1 MVNLNYEK
9 YKKELE
15 QREKESKAFDD
26 IDLYESNLTFNSPSY
41 EVPMMDQDSILA
53 KKREIWHKNLKK
65 DIYMEEALTVLSEL
79 EINNKN
85 LLVKN

>member
-1 MVNLNYEK
+1 MNLNYEK

-26 IDLYESNLTFNSPSY
+26 IALYESNLTFNSPSY
-41 EVPMMDQDSILA
+41 EIPMMEQDSILA

>member
-1 MVNLNYEK
+1 ME
-9 YKKELE
+9 
-15 QREKESKAFDD
+15 
-26 IDLYESNLTFNSPSY
+26 
-41 EVPMMDQDSILA
+41 QDSILA

-79 EINNKN
+79 EINKN